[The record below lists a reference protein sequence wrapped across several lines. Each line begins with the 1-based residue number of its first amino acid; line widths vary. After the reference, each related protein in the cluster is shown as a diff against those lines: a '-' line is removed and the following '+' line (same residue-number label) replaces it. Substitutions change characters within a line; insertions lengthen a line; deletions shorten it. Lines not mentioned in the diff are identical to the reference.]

1 MSGLRFLVLVVL
13 GIFIA
18 GMLLPVF
25 SLLGNQGPR
34 MFPGY
39 TLMPAPWLIPKK
51 AGGSALRLAMIH
63 DVLHERFYVH
73 GPLWFQH
80 RHAQVE
86 KELANYDDGMKRKD
100 ARYFSLLDDF
110 AVDFDRLGR
119 PAEGIP
125 VLRKKLDLQQ
135 PLDSTGKRP
144 APEAA
149 FYTTYA
155 NLGTL
160 LAHANLKG
168 AIAKDPTAMAG
179 LREGLS
185 FIEQSMQVN
194 PDAHF
199 GRETWQAIVLHY
211 LLYAIEHPE
220 TLTSEDLAGIK
231 WSAVPPIF
239 HSARSLNKE
248 QQKALLD
255 PQRYKELISA
265 KRTTEDETF
274 AENIR
279 RSIPIIYTGMFS
291 WRDDDHTV
299 LPPADLVPF
308 DEPALALVGIW
319 TIGSGANPH
328 FSLAFAHLM
337 EGKNQPS
344 IAWNAYERT
353 CEMAAKFWPDAA
365 IQNTL
370 MAHCRA
376 RQAVLEKALGDDPAR
391 LRELHQKELA
401 FGLAEQKA
409 YQAYE
414 AEHLGKGE
422 DPNAPGFY
430 AAFFRD
436 RQPIASDPGTSD
448 TVTIVQ
454 EFGTLDL
461 VLLVQ
466 ALVFAVATLVM
477 TNRFLKRRKELAA

>member
-1 MSGLRFLVLVVL
+1 MSMVRFLTLVAISV
-13 GIFIA
+13 FIA
-18 GMLLPVF
+18 GFLFPVF
-25 SLLGNQGPR
+25 SLLGHHGPR
-34 MFPGY
+34 AISNI
-39 TLMPAPWLIPKK
+39 TLMPAPWLVPKK
-51 AGGSALRLAMIH
+51 PGGSALRLAMIH

-86 KELANYDDGMKRKD
+86 NELASYDNGAKAKD

-125 VLRKKLDLQQ
+125 ILRKKLDLQQ

-160 LAHANLKG
+160 LAHANIKG

-179 LREGLS
+179 LREGLA

-199 GRETWQAIVLHY
+199 GRETWQAIILHY

-220 TLTSEDLAGIK
+220 ILISEDLTGIK
-231 WSAVPPIF
+231 WSSVPPRLY
-239 HSARSLNKE
+239 SESLVRHELLKP
-248 QQKALLD
+248 LLD
-255 PQRYKELISA
+255 PQRYSELTRA
-265 KRTTEDETF
+265 ERTTEDQALADRIRQAIPNIH
-274 AENIR
+274 AEKVA
-279 RSIPIIYTGMFS
+279 
-291 WRDDDHTV
+291 WRDQDQSAY
-299 LPPADLVPF
+299 LSFRSVPF

-337 EGKNQPS
+337 EGKKQS
-344 IAWNAYERT
+344 AIAWNAYERT
-353 CEMAAKFWPDAA
+353 YAMAAKFWPDAA
-365 IQNTL
+365 IQSTL

-376 RQAVLEKALGDDPAR
+376 RQGVLEKALGDDPVR

-409 YQAYE
+409 YQDYE

-422 DPNAPGFY
+422 DPGAPDFY
-430 AAFFRD
+430 SAFFRD
-436 RQPIASDPGTSD
+436 RLPIASDPGMSD

-454 EFGTLDL
+454 KLSTWDL
-461 VLLVQ
+461 VLFVQ
-466 ALVFAVATLVM
+466 AFICTIAVLM
-477 TNRFLKRRKELAA
+477 ITNRILKRRKELAE